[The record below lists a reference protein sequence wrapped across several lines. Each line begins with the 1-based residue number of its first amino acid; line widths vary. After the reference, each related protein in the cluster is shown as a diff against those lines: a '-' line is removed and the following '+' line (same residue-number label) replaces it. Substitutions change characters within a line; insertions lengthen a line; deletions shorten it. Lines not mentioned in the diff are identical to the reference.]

1 MEGPAKVPGK
11 KACGIDFGTYEIAVA
26 VVNSDDPNG
35 VTLVSNYLANETT
48 PGVVKMYNGMRTY
61 AEEALGSATMCPQNV
76 ISHIPLVLEYSDC
89 IEKLTEDYP
98 DLCFVAKKAENGEI
112 VFELKD
118 YAVPEVSLTHVMS
131 MLLRYIFGFH
141 HKEVPRECQAHR
153 RLRPAGSV
161 SRRRASGGRCGAAG
175 RFRGRQ
181 GRHDGPGAG
190 VQVGPRRRRHP

>member
-1 MEGPAKVPGK
+1 MEGPAKVPEK

-89 IEKLTEDYP
+89 LEKLTEDYP

-131 MLLRYIFGFH
+131 MLLRYIFGFITKKYPENVKH
-141 HKEVPRECQAHR
+141 TVVSVPPGVSPAAARQVADAALLAGFEDVKVVTTDLAQA
-153 RLRPAGSV
+153 
-161 SRRRASGGRCGAAG
+161 
-175 RFRGRQ
+175 FK
-181 GRHDGPGAG
+181 
-190 VQVGPRRRRHP
+190 